1 MTGPTAPPA
10 DTKMRRT
17 ALLDV
22 QLIGKIVDL
31 MVDRDLSEVEL
42 RDGDKHVVIK
52 RSLPQVVATAM
63 PVSMAP
69 AGPHAAVSSGGG
81 ASVKSVDDGLV
92 TIRSPMVGTYYGSPD
107 PDSAAFVKIGDAVSA
122 DSVVC
127 IIEAMKVFNEIKADV
142 SGSIEQILVKN
153 EQPVEFGQP
162 LFLVRPN

>member
-1 MTGPTAPPA
+1 
-10 DTKMRRT
+10 MRKQRRN

-22 QLIGKIVDL
+22 QLIGKIVDM

-42 RDGDKHVVIK
+42 RDGDKHLVIK
-52 RSLPQVVATAM
+52 RSLPHMVATAM
-63 PVSMAP
+63 PGPMAVASAP
-69 AGPHAAVSSGGG
+69 QAASGGN
-81 ASVKSVDDGLV
+81 AAPKSAVDEDLL
-92 TIRSPMVGTYYGSPD
+92 TIRSPMVGTFYSASDPGSP
-107 PDSAAFVKIGDAVSA
+107 AFAKIGDTVSA

-142 SGSIEQILVKN
+142 SGTIEQVLVKN

>member
-1 MTGPTAPPA
+1 MSGPTTASPKAPN
-10 DTKMRRT
+10 TRRT
-17 ALLDV
+17 TLLDV
-22 QLIGKIVDL
+22 QLIGKIVDM

-52 RSLPQVVATAM
+52 RSMPQMVAAAM
-63 PVSMAP
+63 PAP
-69 AGPHAAVSSGGG
+69 VAVASQQAAPSGNTPPK
-81 ASVKSVDDGLV
+81 AIDEELLTV
-92 TIRSPMVGTYYGSPD
+92 RSPMVGTFYASPD
-107 PDSAAFVKIGDAVSA
+107 PDSPAFVKIGEAVSA

-142 SGSIEQILVKN
+142 SGTIEQILVKN

>member
-1 MTGPTAPPA
+1 MTGPTAAPA
-10 DTKMRRT
+10 APTLRRT

-63 PVSMAP
+63 PVPLAP

-81 ASVKSVDDGLV
+81 AAVKAVDDGLA

-142 SGSIEQILVKN
+142 SGTIEQILVKN

>member
-52 RSLPQVVATAM
+52 RSLPHVVATAM
-63 PVSMAP
+63 AAPMAP
-69 AGPHAAVSSGGG
+69 TGPHVAVSSGGG
-81 ASVKSVDDGLV
+81 PSAKSVDDGLV

-107 PDSAAFVKIGDAVSA
+107 PDSAAFVKIGDSVTA